1 MFPNEAA
8 DVDLFVSHKY
18 KSINLNL
25 LFKQPLQKM
34 YQSTKDNYFLFEK
47 KLNVINI
54 LSKSSKAAYSAFKAK
69 KAKHYYKL

>member
-1 MFPNEAA
+1 
-8 DVDLFVSHKY
+8 
-18 KSINLNL
+18 
-25 LFKQPLQKM
+25 M